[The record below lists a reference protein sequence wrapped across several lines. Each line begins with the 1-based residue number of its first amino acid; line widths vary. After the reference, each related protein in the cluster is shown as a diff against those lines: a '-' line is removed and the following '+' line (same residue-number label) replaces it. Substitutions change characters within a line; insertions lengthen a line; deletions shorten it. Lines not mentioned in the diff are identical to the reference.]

1 MEMKMMNY
9 DDSGDSFTV
18 CLTVEDNNNTVT
30 KQFTLPYDESWT
42 TAVAKIADG
51 LSAYYGYDLKEKIRF
66 VVTYPEGHTG
76 TAGEMCISKQDFD
89 SFMEAQQNL

>member
-1 MEMKMMNY
+1 MKMIMNY
-9 DDSGDSFTV
+9 DDSNETFTV
-18 CLTVEDNNNTVT
+18 SLTVEDGNDTVT

-42 TAVAKIADG
+42 TVIAKIADG

-66 VVTYPEGHTG
+66 VVTYPECHTG
-76 TAGEMCISKQDFD
+76 IGGEMCISKQDFD